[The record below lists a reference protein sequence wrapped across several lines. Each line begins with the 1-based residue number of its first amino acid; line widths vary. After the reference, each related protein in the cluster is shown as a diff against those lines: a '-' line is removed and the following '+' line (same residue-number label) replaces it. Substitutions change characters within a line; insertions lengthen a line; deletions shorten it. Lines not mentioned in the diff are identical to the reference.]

1 MGTKK
6 IIGWVLLAVGL
17 LIIFWGLYSS
27 YNIFTARKPVP
38 EIFKTEEEK
47 DSLSQKEEISSVPME
62 EEIRKMMG
70 EQMKGI
76 IPSGFLS
83 KLLNLVS
90 WSLFAGILFWG
101 GGRIS
106 GIGIKLIREKLVHP
120 VK

>member
-6 IIGWVLLAVGL
+6 IIGWALLAVGL

-27 YNIFTARKPVP
+27 YNIFTARKSVP
-38 EIFKTEEEK
+38 EIFKMEEEK
-47 DSLSQKEEISSVPME
+47 DSLSQKEKTSSVSME
-62 EEIRKMMG
+62 EEIRKMMD
-70 EQMKGI
+70 EQIKGV
-76 IPSGFLS
+76 IPFGLLP

-106 GIGIKLIREKLVHP
+106 SIGIKLTREK
-120 VK
+120 